1 MTRADRDLELTLRN
15 TREGLHCVSHDS
27 STHVLPDRRIHQTV
41 RDEGKTMTIPRQS
54 TALMIIDMQNS
65 FLHADGSMAAIG
77 MPHEALTPAVAGCRT
92 LVDAAR
98 AADVPVVF
106 TRYVYMADYR
116 DGGLLPNELVPAMRE
131 VDALVAGSWDAEIVT
146 ELTPQAG
153 DVVIDKSRPSSFYGT
168 QLEPVLTTLGIQH
181 LVVAGV
187 TTNICVESTV
197 RDAGQR
203 DYRTHVVADA
213 CAEFEQSRH
222 DHALNTMGFGFGWL
236 TSVDDVVA
244 AWGA

>member
-1 MTRADRDLELTLRN
+1 
-15 TREGLHCVSHDS
+15 
-27 STHVLPDRRIHQTV
+27 
-41 RDEGKTMTIPRQS
+41 MTIPRQS

-65 FLHADGSMAAIG
+65 FLHPDGSMAAIG
-77 MPHEALTPAVAGCRT
+77 MPHEALTPAVAGCQK

-98 AADVPVVF
+98 TADVPVVF

-131 VDALVAGSWDAEIVT
+131 VDALVAGSWDAEIVE
-146 ELTPQAG
+146 ELTPHAG

-168 QLEPVLTTLGIQH
+168 QLEPVLTTLGIEH

-213 CAEFEQSRH
+213 CAEFEASRH

-236 TSVDDVVA
+236 TSVDEVVA
-244 AWGA
+244 AWDA